1 MCSHKFTA
9 ELTRQED
16 EKKRRKRMHEAAST
30 GNNREIEGRDIE
42 ERASTSE
49 LNGRIMEIVII
60 YIMVFIF
67 KKSKAFLFCR

>member
-1 MCSHKFTA
+1 
-9 ELTRQED
+9 
-16 EKKRRKRMHEAAST
+16 MHEAVST
-30 GNNREIEGRDIE
+30 GNNREIEGREIE
-42 ERASTSE
+42 EKASTSE

>member
-9 ELTRQED
+9 ELTRQKD

-30 GNNREIEGRDIE
+30 GNNREIEGREIE
-42 ERASTSE
+42 EKAITSE

-60 YIMVFIF
+60 YIMIFIF
-67 KKSKAFLFCR
+67 KKIKAFLFCR